1 MPVPAGGFSIGLS
14 LVGIDVQLRRPLRNR
29 QAAEDDMVAEV
40 GDGAAVFAHLLMRAQ
55 GGGKTP
61 ILDRAYP
68 YADMIV
74 YPDDLPFLLGELAE
88 LRGFTTGI
96 EELTFIQQLEE
107 LTDLGIQQG
116 DLELHF
122 LGD

>member
-1 MPVPAGGFSIGLS
+1 M
-14 LVGIDVQLRRPLRNR
+14 GIDVQLRRSLRLR
-29 QAAEDDMVAEV
+29 DSGEEELVAEV

-68 YADMIV
+68 YSDMIV
-74 YPDDLPFLLGELAE
+74 VAADFPGLLGELAE
-88 LRGFTTGI
+88 LRGLTTGAD
-96 EELTFIQQLEE
+96 ELGFIQRLEE
-107 LTDLGIQQG
+107 LTDRGLQQDG
-116 DLELHF
+116 LELHF